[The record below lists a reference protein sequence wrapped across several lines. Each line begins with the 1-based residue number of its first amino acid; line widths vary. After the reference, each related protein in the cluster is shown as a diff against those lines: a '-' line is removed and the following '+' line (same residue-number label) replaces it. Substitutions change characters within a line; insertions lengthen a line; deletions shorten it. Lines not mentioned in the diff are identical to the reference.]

1 VDAFTAA
8 GNFGYFRHLL
18 RDPQLP
24 AAELF
29 AAHVQQ
35 AGAGRPEW
43 RQGAIAEII
52 ALLRDDYQVLM
63 QVLGALGDAT
73 TESK

>member
-1 VDAFTAA
+1 
-8 GNFGYFRHLL
+8 
-18 RDPQLP
+18 
-24 AAELF
+24 
-29 AAHVQQ
+29 VQQ

-43 RQGAIAEII
+43 RARASQEII

-73 TESK
+73 TETK